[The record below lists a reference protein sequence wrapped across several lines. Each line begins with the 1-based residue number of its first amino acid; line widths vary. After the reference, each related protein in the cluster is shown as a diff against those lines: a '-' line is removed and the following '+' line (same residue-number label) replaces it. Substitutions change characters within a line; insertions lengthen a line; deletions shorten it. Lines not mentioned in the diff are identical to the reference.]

1 VEQPF
6 KIPFVA
12 AVVILINKKKPE
24 AAEQV
29 LEKAQTIIQG
39 YLNVGDWREVKLV
52 LRFLACLQ
60 GILEGDGVFPILEEL
75 FNRAVDLQTASS
87 EDVSILSPYIQLTAI
102 LPYAESRIGTREG
115 HSPDNSLPNGI
126 LRNWFRRASACTAR
140 EDRCHSINASRSPS
154 SRQSIPRQRRG
165 RCSRGAERNRYAT
178 KTATGGIRP
187 SVGAGV
193 YPTSLELA
201 SEKGG

>member
-87 EDVSILSPYIQLTAI
+87 EDVSILSP
-102 LPYAESRIGTREG
+102 
-115 HSPDNSLPNGI
+115 
-126 LRNWFRRASACTAR
+126 
-140 EDRCHSINASRSPS
+140 
-154 SRQSIPRQRRG
+154 
-165 RCSRGAERNRYAT
+165 
-178 KTATGGIRP
+178 
-187 SVGAGV
+187 
-193 YPTSLELA
+193 
-201 SEKGG
+201 